1 MQIAIALSAIA
12 LLSRRVWLLYGVGI
26 VSVGGLVAGGMALAG
41 I

>member
-12 LLSRRVWLLYGVGI
+12 LLSRKIWLLYGVG
-26 VSVGGLVAGGMALAG
+26 LVAIAGVAFGVMALAG